1 MNKKQARSDGR
12 GKGLMIKIKLTG
24 AQWEIV
30 KTALV
35 EHEETI
41 KDMVDDS
48 HNYWTERDYKTFQRA
63 CYQIWNPEEDKLKK
77 IKKILEKA

>member
-1 MNKKQARSDGR
+1 
-12 GKGLMIKIKLTG
+12 MITIKLT
-24 AQWEIV
+24 APQHEVV
-30 KTALV
+30 KAALV

-41 KDMVDDS
+41 KDMVNDS
-48 HNYWTERDYKTFQRA
+48 HNYWTERDYKVFQRA